1 MGQPNSSPLP
11 GPPKLAEVAA
21 GLVPW
26 KTPVATLQVGDCLSE
41 RATE

>member
-1 MGQPNSSPLP
+1 MGQPDSSLL
-11 GPPKLAEVAA
+11 PPKLAEVAA

-41 RATE
+41 RAAE